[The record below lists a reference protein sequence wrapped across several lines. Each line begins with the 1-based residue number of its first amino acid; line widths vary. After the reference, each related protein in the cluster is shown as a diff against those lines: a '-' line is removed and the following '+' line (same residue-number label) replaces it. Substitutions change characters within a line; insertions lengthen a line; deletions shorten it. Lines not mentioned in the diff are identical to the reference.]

1 MNKKALISIS
11 VYKDVMIDTST
22 IMELKKKIAKIIKTD
37 IENVS
42 IELGYEDSVIF

>member
-1 MNKKALISIS
+1 
-11 VYKDVMIDTST
+11 VMIDIST
-22 IMELKKKIAKIIKTD
+22 IMEFKKKIAKIIKTD